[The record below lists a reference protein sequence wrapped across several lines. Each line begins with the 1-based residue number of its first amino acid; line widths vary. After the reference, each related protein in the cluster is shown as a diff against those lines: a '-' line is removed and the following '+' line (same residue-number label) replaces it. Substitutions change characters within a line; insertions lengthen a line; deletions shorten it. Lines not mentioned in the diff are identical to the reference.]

1 MTASVRSVAVPRRLA
16 LLLAA
21 VAVTASGC
29 TAMGAGSGD
38 PTGQREGYVAGDGT
52 VQTIPVDQRGAA
64 VAVVGSTVEDER
76 VDTSAWRGQ
85 VVVLNLWYA
94 ACGPCREE
102 APDLAEIATETTPDG
117 VQFLG
122 INTRDGSAE
131 AAAFQRTFDIPYPS
145 VLDSDGAAVLALR
158 GQLVPNAVPTTLVL
172 DVQGRVAARVTG
184 VADPSVLR
192 ELISQTGAEGLP

>member
-1 MTASVRSVAVPRRLA
+1 MTASVRSVFVPRRLA
-16 LLLAA
+16 LLFAA

-29 TAMGAGSGD
+29 TAMGAGSGA
-38 PTGQREGYVAGDGT
+38 PTGQGEGYVAGDGT
-52 VQTIPVDQRGAA
+52 VQTIPVDQRSAA

-102 APDLAEIATETTPDG
+102 APDLAEIAAETASEG
-117 VQFLG
+117 VRFLG

-145 VLDSDGAAVLALR
+145 VLDSDGSAVLALR
-158 GQLVPNAVPTTLVL
+158 GELVPNAVPTTLVL
-172 DVQGRVAARVTG
+172 DGQGRVAARVTG

-192 ELISQTGAEGLP
+192 ELISQTAGELP